1 MRKKK
6 DKIHENKDVIAAV
19 RKEESKRNFA
29 KEKYEKALH
38 ELKEYKRLREF
49 IGGKTAQNHHHHH
62 DDDHLEGFLEYDD
75 IEGDHKK
82 KKGKRGDKS
91 KKRGKSKKNA
101 AKEGKGISSFTS
113 SQTILLSK
121 PNKTGV
127 NVKVLD
133 KSLVASQKSNAEL
146 DTTL

>member
-91 KKRGKSKKNA
+91 KKRGRSKKNA

-113 SQTILLSK
+113 SQA
-121 PNKTGV
+121 NKTGV

>member
-6 DKIHENKDVIAAV
+6 DKIHENRDVIAAV

-49 IGGKTAQNHHHHH
+49 IGGKTAQIHHHHHH

-75 IEGDHKK
+75 IECGDHKK
-82 KKGKRGDKS
+82 KKCKRGDKS

-101 AKEGKGISSFTS
+101 AKEGKGINSLTS
-113 SQTILLSK
+113 SQAANQ
-121 PNKTGV
+121 PNKTGA
-127 NVKVLD
+127 NTKVLD
-133 KSLVASQKSNAEL
+133 KSLVASQKSNGEL